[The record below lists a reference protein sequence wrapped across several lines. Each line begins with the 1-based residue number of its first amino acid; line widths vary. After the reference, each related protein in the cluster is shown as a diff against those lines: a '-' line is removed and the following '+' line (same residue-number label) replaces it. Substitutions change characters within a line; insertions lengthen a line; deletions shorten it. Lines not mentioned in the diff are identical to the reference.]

1 LTVPQIAL
9 DDAQPAVETR
19 AGVLVRIA
27 RASKFGAEGGAKHPA
42 PAPGV
47 VQFRGHVETYHA
59 WALAEHEFAVN
70 FRALL
75 SAESTGGPVS
85 GAVLE

>member
-1 LTVPQIAL
+1 VLAPEAVVVEQISRVAAVLTVPQIAL

-27 RASKFGAEGGAKHPA
+27 RASNFGAAGGAKHPA

-47 VQFRGHVETYHA
+47 VQFRGHAATYHA
-59 WALAEHEFAVN
+59 
-70 FRALL
+70 
-75 SAESTGGPVS
+75 
-85 GAVLE
+85 